1 LWKFYVSC
9 RDSGSPANSCRL
21 KYLKKINQN
30 ILRTRLEYQIEGRLR
45 CSAEVVKAAG
55 GDYFSKPLFS
65 GLRAQSQS
73 YLL

>member
-1 LWKFYVSC
+1 VGCGESLPQLTYV
-9 RDSGSPANSCRL
+9 
-21 KYLKKINQN
+21 
-30 ILRTRLEYQIEGRLR
+30 LRTRLEYQIERRLR